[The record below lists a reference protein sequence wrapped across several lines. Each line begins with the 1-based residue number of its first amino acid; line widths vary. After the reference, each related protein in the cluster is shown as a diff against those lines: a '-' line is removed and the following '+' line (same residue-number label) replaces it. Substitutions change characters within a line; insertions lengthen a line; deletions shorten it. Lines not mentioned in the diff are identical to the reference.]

1 LVRITL
7 AYPAHPPSHG
17 AKSRLAP
24 NLIWIYVT
32 GAGIKHAMPLDWL
45 PTSTVLKNNSGVHAP
60 KVKQFAVTALLTLEI
75 ERLIDDA
82 ALALLKPETGFI
94 ELARASIVDYDALCR
109 RLADGSLR
117 GVVLD
122 VFDSEPLP
130 PESPLWAAPSV
141 ILTPHVSSDDEDNY
155 GPLTIDLVFENIAS
169 WVAGKPFRNIIDR
182 KLRY

>member
-1 LVRITL
+1 MDSRDRSWNQTCD
-7 AYPAHPPSHG
+7 AT
-17 AKSRLAP
+17 RLATD
-24 NLIWIYVT
+24 IY
-32 GAGIKHAMPLDWL
+32 GAHKQQAGY
-45 PTSTVLKNNSGVHAP
+45 TVP
-60 KVKQFAVTALLTLEI
+60 KDEQFAVTALLTLEI

-82 ALALLKPETGFI
+82 ILALLKPETGFI
-94 ELARASIVDYDALCR
+94 KLARASIVDYDALCR

-155 GPLTIDLVFENIAS
+155 GPLTIDLGFENIAS